1 VPGVAHLGGCKIR
14 IPIHVGLASLL
25 VPLLILSPPPL
36 LCILLQLVRTG
47 LRNSSW
53 EDTPEGR

>member
-1 VPGVAHLGGCKIR
+1 MPGVAHLEGCKIR

-36 LCILLQLVRTG
+36 LCILLAG
-47 LRNSSW
+47 
-53 EDTPEGR
+53 